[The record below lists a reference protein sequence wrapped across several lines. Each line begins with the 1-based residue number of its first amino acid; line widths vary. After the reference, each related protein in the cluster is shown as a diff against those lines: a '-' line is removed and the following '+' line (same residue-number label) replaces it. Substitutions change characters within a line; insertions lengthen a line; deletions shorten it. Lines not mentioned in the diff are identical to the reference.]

1 MSVYVFSL
9 LNKHADKVNVL
20 LGNGC
25 GIRNE
30 VTMSFT
36 YCDSF
41 ALLYTQI
48 TLGVTGL

>member
-1 MSVYVFSL
+1 MYVFRL

-36 YCDSF
+36 YCDYF
-41 ALLYTQI
+41 VLLYTQI
-48 TLGVTGL
+48 NLGVTSL